1 MVTGIGG
8 GGSRVIE
15 GGGGTQKLSA
25 GVRKTIQSIK
35 EIVGNHSELD
45 IYAALKEANM
55 DPNETTQKLL
65 IQGLLSFSIFFFFF
79 FGFVLVSGFLFV
91 LLILGLEGCG
101 LYVLIFIHIALFLVG
116 F

>member
-65 IQGLLSFSIFFFFF
+65 IQGLLSFSIFFFF
-79 FGFVLVSGFLFV
+79 GFVLVSGFLFV

>member
-65 IQGLLSFSIFFFFF
+65 IQGLLSFSNFFFFF
-79 FGFVLVSGFLFV
+79 
-91 LLILGLEGCG
+91 LGL
-101 LYVLIFIHIALFLVG
+101 FWLVG
-116 F
+116 FCLFY

>member
-1 MVTGIGG
+1 M
-8 GGSRVIE
+8 IE

-65 IQGLLSFSIFFFFF
+65 IQGLLSFSNFFFF